1 MEGSSDSL
9 VRRREAS
16 DGRGSGKGCSEAHQ
30 SHLISA
36 SVLEPDVV
44 PTPPPS
50 QLPAAWA
57 LEKSRAFSTFL
68 LAPKPKAFSPAP
80 VTSGGPYAPSFGRAA
95 SL

>member
-1 MEGSSDSL
+1 MEGSDNL
-9 VRRREAS
+9 VRRLEAS
-16 DGRGSGKGCSEAHQ
+16 EGRGSREGSSEAHQ

-44 PTPPPS
+44 PTLPPS
-50 QLPAAWA
+50 QSPAAWA

-68 LAPKPKAFSPAP
+68 LSPKPKASSPAP
-80 VTSGGPYAPSFGRAA
+80 VTYGGPYAPFLGRAA